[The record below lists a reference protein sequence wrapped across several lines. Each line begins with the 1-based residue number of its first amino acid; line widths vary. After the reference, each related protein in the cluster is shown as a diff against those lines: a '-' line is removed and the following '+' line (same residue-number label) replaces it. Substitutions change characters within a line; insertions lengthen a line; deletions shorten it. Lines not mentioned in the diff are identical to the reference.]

1 MAAPAIDT
9 RPPLITVI
17 GATGTGKSNLA
28 VDLALALNG
37 EIINADAMQM
47 YAGLPIIT
55 NKITPE
61 EARGVP
67 HHLLGVLDARD
78 AWQVGRFVSEAG
90 RIGPDTGRRNTLLY
104 PIPPVPDNPHIYL
117 YLYLY
122 RLDLHLRLHLH
133 LHSRDSL
140 HPLHPSTP
148 STPSTPAALPP
159 FISDP
164 TTPTSTLH
172 AHLTTIDPTIASH
185 WHPHDRRKILR
196 SLTIY
201 YTTGQPPSSLYA
213 SQPTPHSPYRALLLW
228 VHASTPALRT
238 RLDNRVD
245 AMLSRGMADEI
256 EQMKALWDE
265 AGDAVDATA
274 GIWQSI
280 GFKEFLPF
288 MRRRAELGV
297 GYGIGAG
304 EEETQGLEPAVRG
317 ELKVMLD
324 SALEAMKTATRQYAK
339 AQVRWIR
346 QKLLPALGGGGDAL
360 FLLDSTS
367 PEEFMATVCP
377 TGMGIARAFL
387 AGEALPDPR
396 GLGALAEE
404 VLGAE
409 SRGRTGWAESRECRV
424 CDTVCVGEEQ
434 WRVHVRSNRHK
445 KAVGRQKRGSEVEA
459 WKAWEVERRRWKEAG
474 CVGEEPGRPGAE
486 VSESESESESGDE
499 SGEDE
504 DVPVAAAVAVGSA
517 N

>member
-1 MAAPAIDT
+1 MSSVADT
-9 RPPLITVI
+9 RRPLITII

-55 NKITPE
+55 NKITLE

-90 RIGPDTGRRNTLLY
+90 RI
-104 PIPPVPDNPHIYL
+104 IAEI
-117 YLYLY
+117 
-122 RLDLHLRLHLH
+122 
-133 LHSRDSL
+133 HSRNKVPILVGGTHYYIQSLL
-140 HPLHPSTP
+140 HPTTITPASASASTP
-148 STPSTPAALPP
+148 TMPSASSAPAALPP
-159 FISDP
+159 LVSDP
-164 TTPTSTLH
+164 TTPTAALH

-185 WHPHDRRKILR
+185 WHPNDRRKILR

-201 YTTGQPPSSLYA
+201 YTTGQRPSSLYA
-213 SQPTPHSPYRALLLW
+213 AQPTPHSPYRALLLW
-228 VHASTPALRT
+228 VHAATPALRA

-245 AMLSRGMADEI
+245 AMLCRGMGDEI

-265 AGDAVDATA
+265 AGDTVDATA

-297 GYGIGAG
+297 
-304 EEETQGLEPAVRG
+304 ER
-317 ELKVMLD
+317 ELKVL
-324 SALEAMKTATRQYAK
+324 LETGMEGMKTATRQYAK
-339 AQVRWIR
+339 SQVRWIQ
-346 QKLLPALGGGGDAL
+346 QKLIPALDGGDAL

-367 PEEFMATVCP
+367 PEEFVATVCP
-377 TGMGIARAFL
+377 TGVGIARAFL
-387 AGEALPDPR
+387 AGEELPNPR

-409 SRGRTGWAESRECRV
+409 RKGRGGWSESRECNV
-424 CDTVCVGEEQ
+424 CETVCVGEEQ

-459 WKAWEVERRRWKEAG
+459 WKAWELERRRWKETG
-474 CVGEEPGRPGAE
+474 CVGEEPRRPGAD
-486 VSESESESESGDE
+486 VSGSESEDG

-504 DVPVAAAVAVGSA
+504 DVPIAAVVAAGSS